1 MKIIHVILL
10 LLLCFATHPVHAAT
24 LPGIPEFIDEM
35 VVKHKFKRAELE
47 RAFDQAQHLPS
58 VIEAISRPAT
68 LKPWLEYRAAFVNP
82 QRVSMGLKFWNKYR
96 RTFQNAERKY
106 GVPQEIILAVI
117 GVETI
122 YGQDKG
128 KFRTLDALTTLAFDY
143 PRRADFFRSELENY
157 LLLAREQQFNM
168 LAVRGS
174 YAGALGIP
182 QFTPSS
188 YRIFAVDF
196 NGNHKIDLLHEERD
210 AIGSVASYL
219 KGYGWAAGMGE
230 KSAHANGAESIPPVA
245 VRVRVSEEVC
255 PGDIVTPRPVAAWAM
270 SGIVP
275 DEKIDNAGNEPVR
288 LMDFTVADGKEFWLA
303 FNNFDVITRYNNS
316 DFYAMT
322 VFQLAEAVKA
332 ARKSSATKKPSAA
345 IKSGEVSNRSA
356 ENISSSAVMPS
367 QAK

>member
-1 MKIIHVILL
+1 MKINHAILL
-10 LLLCFATHPVHAAT
+10 LLLCFASHPAHAAT

-47 RAFDQAQHLPS
+47 RIFDNAQHLPS

-68 LKPWLEYRAAFVNP
+68 LKPWLEYRASFVNP
-82 QRVSMGLKFWNKYR
+82 ERINKGLKFWKKYR
-96 RTFQNAERKY
+96 HTLRNAERKY

-117 GVETI
+117 GVETV
-122 YGQDKG
+122 YGQDMG
-128 KFRTLDALTTLAFDY
+128 TFRTMDALTTLAFDY

-182 QFTPSS
+182 QFMPSS
-188 YRIFAVDF
+188 YRTYAVDF
-196 NGNHKIDLLHEERD
+196 NGNHKIDLLHEDRD

-219 KGYGWAAGMGE
+219 KAYGWVSGVSE
-230 KSAHANGAESIPPVA
+230 KLVHVKDAELIPPVA
-245 VRVRVSEEVC
+245 VRVRVSEEAC
-255 PGDIVTPRPVAAWAM
+255 PGDVVTPRTVAAWAEA
-270 SGIVP
+270 GIVP
-275 DEKIDNAGNEPVR
+275 DEKIADTRNEPAR
-288 LMDFTVADGKEFWLA
+288 LIDFTVAEGKEFWLA

-316 DFYAMT
+316 DFYAMS

-332 ARKSSATKKPSAA
+332 ARKSSATKKSSAV
-345 IKSGEVSNRSA
+345 IKSGDANKHGA
-356 ENISSSAVMPS
+356 ENISGPEAKSG